1 MKDENSEENKEQFFT
16 NEISSN
22 KSLLLFSNVKKH
34 IKLLNSLIGHIRE
47 YFDVISVFSV
57 QLNELNLK
65 FLGGNEFVPSLENS
79 PILHIGKIIK
89 DVIQFQI
96 NNLLTITK
104 NQKAFDDI
112 ADEFSNL
119 LQIFKDHEKN
129 IEENSQNE
137 DKPNSKIKATLDS
150 LMEKYEEIENKII
163 DQYISKKYN
172 KNVDMKEDIILD
184 EKIAEVHYLEK
195 TFFGF
200 EEISKKNFIQ
210 ENQEIEKKASNC
222 FNILKDQ
229 MNNFTQI
236 LLTRNNI
243 NLNEKQNEINFIWE
257 NTKLKEKD
265 YNDNLSKS
273 EDLFKYSIKIIK
285 DPIIYLI
292 DNSHNKAISSSKTQI
307 IPQNYLKNKEEKKKT
322 KLNFFKI
329 FNKDKENNIEEE
341 NKEEKKKK
349 I

>member
-210 ENQEIEKKASNC
+210 ENQ
-222 FNILKDQ
+222 
-229 MNNFTQI
+229 
-236 LLTRNNI
+236 
-243 NLNEKQNEINFIWE
+243 
-257 NTKLKEKD
+257 
-265 YNDNLSKS
+265 
-273 EDLFKYSIKIIK
+273 
-285 DPIIYLI
+285 
-292 DNSHNKAISSSKTQI
+292 
-307 IPQNYLKNKEEKKKT
+307 
-322 KLNFFKI
+322 
-329 FNKDKENNIEEE
+329 
-341 NKEEKKKK
+341 
-349 I
+349 

>member
-112 ADEFSNL
+112 ADEFS
-119 LQIFKDHEKN
+119 K
-129 IEENSQNE
+129 
-137 DKPNSKIKATLDS
+137 
-150 LMEKYEEIENKII
+150 
-163 DQYISKKYN
+163 
-172 KNVDMKEDIILD
+172 
-184 EKIAEVHYLEK
+184 
-195 TFFGF
+195 
-200 EEISKKNFIQ
+200 
-210 ENQEIEKKASNC
+210 
-222 FNILKDQ
+222 
-229 MNNFTQI
+229 
-236 LLTRNNI
+236 RR
-243 NLNEKQNEINFIWE
+243 
-257 NTKLKEKD
+257 
-265 YNDNLSKS
+265 
-273 EDLFKYSIKIIK
+273 
-285 DPIIYLI
+285 
-292 DNSHNKAISSSKTQI
+292 
-307 IPQNYLKNKEEKKKT
+307 
-322 KLNFFKI
+322 
-329 FNKDKENNIEEE
+329 
-341 NKEEKKKK
+341 
-349 I
+349 